1 MTLIELA
8 KEILE
13 FYSENKTF
21 TMSYSKKMLFK
32 KDKVN
37 DIIIYG
43 NTKIGRLSF
52 VKNNKVI
59 NDLNTKILDKN
70 FNINITFNTIPLS
83 TMSIELVKI
92 LISKL
97 AHLDRDL
104 SDWYFDEKEK
114 NKLLKNNDFNKL
126 FYNFLIEYIN
136 ACTKFYYRHYDSFR
150 ETHQPL
156 EKDLIFEQK
165 PKTIIMSFG
174 DSLDIEIES
183 STHPLS
189 KSEGILMTYASIFCN
204 ISNTKSTGGYGFR
217 IDYIKSNTI
226 DFPFFG
232 IYEKQDEI
240 QKIIKELCPILLKI
254 GDIENFLKLF
264 AFSDFNINDT
274 ATIVPVINWCI
285 ENNRD
290 DLIKQP
296 LDILKKIQPYHSQIV
311 EADKFL
317 EKQQLIRKSGI
328 SLTDINQLSGIDF
341 ESLVIEKLKHY
352 PHIAKIER
360 TPVTK
365 DFGADIILVTNS
377 ETKIAIQCKRF
388 SSKVNLKAV
397 QEVTAALKHYN
408 ADIGIVISNNGF
420 LPSAIQLASSNNIEL
435 WGSDELLKLIT
446 QQSNFSV

>member
-1 MTLIELA
+1 MIMTLIELA

-13 FYSENKTF
+13 LYSEDKTH
-21 TMSYSKKMLFK
+21 TISYAKKTLFQIK
-32 KDKVN
+32 RTYRLGN
-37 DIIIYG
+37 LITFYG
-43 NTKIGRLSF
+43 NTEIGEFSF
-52 VKNNKVI
+52 VTQKI
-59 NDLNTKILDKN
+59 IDELNTKILDEN
-70 FNINITFNTIPLS
+70 FNVNLLLS
-83 TMSIELVKI
+83 TTSLSTISIELIKI

-97 AHLDRDL
+97 EHIDRDF
-104 SDWYFDEKEK
+104 SFEYIDEKEK
-114 NKLLKNNDFNKL
+114 NRLLKKNDFNTL
-126 FYNFLIEYIN
+126 FYNYLKIY
-136 ACTKFYYRHYDSFR
+136 
-150 ETHQPL
+150 L
-156 EKDLIFEQK
+156 EKNINFHYRITSLKLNFRQK
-165 PKTIIMSFG
+165 KQATLLNFYNNLNIK
-174 DSLDIEIES
+174 IES
-183 STHPLS
+183 NTHPLS
-189 KSEGILMTYASIFCN
+189 KSEGILMTYAAIGCN
-204 ISNTKSTGGYGFR
+204 SNTKSIGGYSFF
-217 IDYIKSNTI
+217 YIKSNTT

-290 DLIKQP
+290 DLIKKP

-317 EKQQLIRKSGI
+317 EKQQLIRKSDI

-352 PHIAKIER
+352 PHIVTIER

-420 LPSAIQLASSNNIEL
+420 LPSAIQLAASNNIEL

-446 QQSNFSV
+446 QQSNFSVLFEC